1 MIREYAWKDSWF
13 HLKAVETRGIVFPAI
28 FWSSVRKLKLLCLL
42 YLVNERDFK
51 NMFFNR
57 TLTKGFNSLLFTP
70 RKRFFKRFC
79 DSVSFNVMLTDFLTV

>member
-57 TLTKGFNSLLFTP
+57 TLTKVLIRYFLHLA
-70 RKRFFKRFC
+70 K
-79 DSVSFNVMLTDFLTV
+79 DFLKDFAIAFLLMRC